1 MRTFNTE
8 FYGFRSFRK
17 NASFSWFFF
26 SFSSHPHTFIT
37 TMYSM
42 VTKAL
47 FLALSLASQATS
59 FSASSSPNMKRI
71 LVTGGNKGI
80 GKAICKKLLEDF
92 PDVYVIIGSRDVQ
105 RGERAMAEL
114 ADAVPG
120 AGDRLQVVQLNVV
133 DDTSVKAAADLIC
146 GNTDGVSNDNKLYGI
161 VNNAGIGFGKGFEDT
176 LQTNYWGVR
185 RVCDAFAFAF
195 ALRKPGGRIVNIAS
209 ASGPNFISRCQIPE
223 LKTLL
228 ANPLTT
234 SIERLDEIAT
244 SYKGQI
250 DYEDSAYGL
259 SKALLNVYTVLHA
272 KKNPELIIN
281 SCSPGW
287 ILTDLTAGMGATN
300 PPEKGTVRYVFVNNK
315 KLLGPF

>member
-1 MRTFNTE
+1 
-8 FYGFRSFRK
+8 
-17 NASFSWFFF
+17 
-26 SFSSHPHTFIT
+26 
-37 TMYSM
+37 M

-47 FLALSLASQATS
+47 FLAMCSLASQATS
-59 FSASSSPNMKRI
+59 FSASSSPIMKRI

-120 AGDRLQVVQLNVV
+120 AGDRLQVVHLNVV
-133 DDTSVKAAADLIC
+133 DDTSVKAAADMIC
-146 GNTDGVSNDNKLYGI
+146 GNKDGVSNNNKLYGI

-185 RVCDAFAFAF
+185 RVCDAFAF

-259 SKALLNVYTVLHA
+259 SKALLNAYTVLHA
-272 KKNPELIIN
+272 KENPELIIN